1 MDSNHLE
8 FQNQVHDAEIPFNMC
23 DTLTI
28 PPELPFL
35 QVIENK
41 TQEVNE
47 LDDVKPKLKTE
58 RTEDENNLPLMSND
72 FACGPNKFSSNFDAN
87 QIPGFL
93 TQPGQL
99 GMIDPN
105 HIDNYK
111 IPRKPATRHS
121 ENWLSQTDIQAL
133 LNPENSR
140 FKLPADTRGPVDI
153 RNIPSNPSKE

>member
-1 MDSNHLE
+1 MDNPLE

-23 DTLTI
+23 HTLTI

-58 RTEDENNLPLMSND
+58 RSEDENKLPLMSND
-72 FACGPNKFSSNFDAN
+72 FACGSNKFSSNFDVN

-93 TQPGQL
+93 MQPGQL

-105 HIDNYK
+105 PIDNFK
-111 IPRKPATRHS
+111 IPRKPAD
-121 ENWLSQTDIQAL
+121 NLLSPIDIQAL
-133 LNPENSR
+133 LNPENNR
-140 FKLPADTRGPVDI
+140 FKLSADSRGPVDI